1 MPMNASDFQN
11 FNDYLNLEK
20 NYSKHTVHAYI
31 RDLCFFSEYIEERY
45 DLFEFAQVRYPMI
58 RSWIILLVEQ
68 GKSNRTVNRKMSSLK
83 AYFKFL
89 LKTQQIQADP
99 MAKHRALKTS
109 KKVQVPFSVDEI
121 NTVMELLQQKKGFLG
136 TRDRFMIFLFYATGM
151 RRAELVDLRLQDFD
165 WSSGVVK
172 VRGKRQKERL
182 IPLLDELKPLFEA
195 YIQER
200 SQLVNIV
207 DVNQLFLSQKGVK
220 IYPELV
226 YRVINGYFSKVS
238 KKIKRS
244 PHILRHSFA
253 THLLDQGAD
262 LNAVKEL
269 LGHASLSSTQ
279 VYTHSSITKLRQ
291 AYARAHPRNKK
302 A

>member
-1 MPMNASDFQN
+1 MNASDFQN

-31 RDLCFFSEYIEERY
+31 RDLCFFSEYIEEQY
-45 DLFEFAQVRYPMI
+45 DLLDFTQVRYPII

-89 LKTQQIQADP
+89 LKTQQIQVDP

-109 KKVQVPFSVDEI
+109 KKVQVPFSLDEI
-121 NTVMELLQQKKGFLG
+121 NAVMELLHQKNGFVG
-136 TRDRFMIFLFYATGM
+136 TRDRLMIFLFYATGM

-172 VRGKRQKERL
+172 VLGKRQKERL
-182 IPLLDELKPLFEA
+182 IPLLDELKPLFDG
-195 YIQER
+195 YVQER
-200 SQLVNIV
+200 SQLESIV
-207 DVNQLFLSQKGVK
+207 DVTHLFLSQKGVK

-238 KKIKRS
+238 KKLKRS

-253 THLLDQGAD
+253 THLLDEGAD

-279 VYTHSSITKLRQ
+279 VYTHSSISKLRQ

-302 A
+302 S